1 LIRPIFDAP
10 LNFVLSDKVE
20 LRYDSKKAVISGPKY
35 YITMLAKTIR
45 GEEVRSIRR
54 GTAAL
59 KGLFFVLLAVVPLL
73 SGSNIFWSYSV
84 MRHNNRPASAVEI
97 ERPGD
102 TISGN
107 RPENTI
113 NHGQAVESDEY
124 IFYVED
130 YLNLVRVS
138 TKFEDKEYL
147 IEEGEGYGLA
157 DLNIV
162 EEWLY
167 FTQGEPLNAC
177 SSMAQKRRLY
187 TRLAIFWI

>member
-1 LIRPIFDAP
+1 
-10 LNFVLSDKVE
+10 
-20 LRYDSKKAVISGPKY
+20 
-35 YITMLAKTIR
+35 
-45 GEEVRSIRR
+45 
-54 GTAAL
+54 
-59 KGLFFVLLAVVPLL
+59 
-73 SGSNIFWSYSV
+73 

-130 YLNLVRVS
+130 HLNLVRVS